1 MDATFISEE
10 DKRIDEILEENS
22 VQESI
27 TSADDNDI
35 AYDEENDSER
45 TKESKRD
52 FFPINDRRRGQLE
65 F

>member
-22 VQESI
+22 VEESI